1 MSSDRPTARDVLDPG
16 HPLCRI
22 LDQID
27 AVSAQ
32 ALACLALLLGVT
44 IGAYPVLSAAAPVVV
59 SDTAVLAVLVG
70 LRLALLGERYR
81 RARVVLIE
89 RGAPDLAELQDV
101 DRRLGAQARRK
112 HLASELLS
120 ALDAAQRWDAI
131 PVARRPPP
139 EIRRLASHAGAVRA
153 IASALES
160 PAPDVRAAAMVE
172 ELLDGGYAAPLYRLD
187 ARALGEELGRIRFRL
202 EAATPNAGHSG
213 SGVMVGSV

>member
-1 MSSDRPTARDVLDPG
+1 MSSNRPTARDVLDPG
-16 HPLCRI
+16 HPLCRTC
-22 LDQID
+22 DQID

-44 IGAYPVLSAAAPVVV
+44 IGAYPVLSAAAPVVI
-59 SDTAVLAVLVG
+59 SDAAVLAVLVG
-70 LRLALLGERYR
+70 LRLALVSERYR

-89 RGAPDLAELQDV
+89 RGAPDLAELRDV

-112 HLASELLS
+112 HLAAELLS
-120 ALDAAQRWDAI
+120 ALDIAQRWGAV

-139 EIRRLASHAGAVRA
+139 GVRRLASHAGAVRA
-153 IASALES
+153 IAGALEA

-172 ELLDGGYAAPLYRLD
+172 ELLDGGYAAPLYHLD

-202 EAATPNAGHSG
+202 EADPSNDGHSG
-213 SGVMVGSV
+213 TGVTVGSV